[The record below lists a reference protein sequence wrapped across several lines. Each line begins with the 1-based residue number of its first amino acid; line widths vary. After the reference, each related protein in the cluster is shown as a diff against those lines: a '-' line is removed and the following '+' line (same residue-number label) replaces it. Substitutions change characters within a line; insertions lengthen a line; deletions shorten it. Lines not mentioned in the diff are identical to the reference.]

1 MLTVHEKNEL
11 KQVIQANNN
20 EVYLISMEEMDAI
33 IRSNPNGGK
42 PVVQEAWKEV
52 KEKIELGV
60 NYYSSG
66 GDANTLAKLVR
77 DLGGFG
83 AKAYVKTYAGKP
95 HIIIKGNPG
104 LRRILTGTKYG
115 INNPKVVTIGLGKA
129 AGITAAKQ
137 GGVITIVLLTI
148 YRVVDYFLT
157 DQMTLNQLIGSLAVD
172 LVKVGISVGFS
183 LAAVA
188 VVGGFTVAVG
198 PILAVVIVGWG
209 ATALLNRL
217 DTHLKI
223 TERVVAGLDELG
235 HDVQS
240 YIAQKNRQLGELI
253 GNVIYTAIDY
263 AIESA
268 KAISVTYD
276 TADRVLNQV
285 VPPARRVR

>member
-1 MLTVHEKNEL
+1 MLTVYEKNEL

-42 PVVQEAWKEV
+42 PVVQKTWQEV
-52 KEKIELGV
+52 KAKIEFGA
-60 NYYSSG
+60 NYYSSV
-66 GDANTLAKLVR
+66 GDSLLLAKLVG

-83 AKAYVKTYAGKP
+83 ARAYVKTYAGKP
-95 HIIIKGNPG
+95 HIILKGNPG
-104 LRRILTGTKYG
+104 LRRILTATKYG
-115 INNPKVVTIGLGKA
+115 INNPKVVAIGLGKA

-137 GGVITIVLLTI
+137 GGGITIVLLTI
-148 YRVVDYFLT
+148 YRVVDHFLS
-157 DQMTLNQLIGSLAVD
+157 DQMTLNQLVGSLAVD
-172 LVKVGISVGFS
+172 LVKVGISVGCS
-183 LAAVA
+183 IALVTVA
-188 VVGGFTVAVG
+188 GGFTFAVG
-198 PILAVVIVGWG
+198 PILVVVIVGWG

-217 DTHLKI
+217 DTHFKI

-235 HDVQS
+235 HDVQN
-240 YIAQKNRQLGELI
+240 YIAQKNRQLEELAT
-253 GNVIYTAIDY
+253 NVIYTLIDY

-276 TADRVLNQV
+276 TVDRVLNQV